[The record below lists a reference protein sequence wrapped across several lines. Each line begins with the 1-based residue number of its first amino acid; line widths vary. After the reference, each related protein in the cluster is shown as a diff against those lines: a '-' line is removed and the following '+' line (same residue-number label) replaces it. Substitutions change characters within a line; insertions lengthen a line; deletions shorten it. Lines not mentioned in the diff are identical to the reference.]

1 MGRFDG
7 KVLLLT
13 GSAASVKG
21 EQLGFGGETAWRFLE
36 EGGHGVMLTD
46 VQDDKGERAAAQ
58 MRDEGYNAAYMHL
71 DVTNEDEWNSVV
83 SETVSQFG
91 GLHGLVNIAGT
102 IDRGTIED
110 TSADH
115 WQLVIDVS
123 LRQVFL
129 GTRASIEPMR
139 TAGGGS
145 IVNIAS
151 MVGRSSSLYAAG
163 YSTSRAG
170 MIQFAKAAAIQLGQV
185 QHQGQRHTP
194 RLDPYALHRVDLPG
208 RRAAQDSRHTRPAWP
223 LGRAARDCRGH
234 PVPAIGRRQLRIRR
248 RPGGRRRHHV
258 RHGGPRP
265 HCRPPQRL
273 IPPPS
278 YRGNPVSTV
287 GRGGGHAR
295 HLQLATGRPYHTCIT
310 SCA

>member
-58 MRDEGYNAAYMHL
+58 MREEGYNAAYMHL
-71 DVTNEDEWNSVV
+71 DVTNEEEWASVV
-83 SETVSQFG
+83 SETVTQFG
-91 GLHGLVNIAGT
+91 GLNGLVNIAGT
-102 IDRGTIED
+102 IDRGTIGE
-110 TSADH
+110 TTADH
-115 WQLVIDVS
+115 WQRVIDVS

-139 TAGGGS
+139 QAGGGS

-151 MVGRSSSLYAAG
+151 MVARASSLYAAG

-170 MIQFAKAAAIQLGQV
+170 MIQFAKAAAIQLGKYNIRV
-185 QHQGQRHTP
+185 NAILPGWTRTPFTESIYLDDAQRHM
-194 RLDPYALHRVDLPG
+194 RDVRV
-208 RRAAQDSRHTRPAWP
+208 P
-223 LGRAARDCRGH
+223 LGRWAEPREIAA
-234 PVPAIGRRQLRIRR
+234 AILFLLSDDASYVSGADLLVD
-248 RPGGRRRHHV
+248 GGTTS
-258 RHGGPRP
+258 GMADLG
-265 HCRPPQRL
+265 L
-273 IPPPS
+273 
-278 YRGNPVSTV
+278 T
-287 GRGGGHAR
+287 AD
-295 HLQLATGRPYHTCIT
+295 HLNV
-310 SCA
+310 

>member
-36 EGGHGVMLTD
+36 EGGKGVMLTD

-71 DVTNEDEWNSVV
+71 DVTSEEEWASVV
-83 SETVSQFG
+83 SETVDKFG
-91 GLHGLVNIAGT
+91 GLNGLVNIAGT
-102 IDRGTIED
+102 IDRGTIEE
-110 TSADH
+110 TTADH
-115 WQLVIDVS
+115 WQRVIDVS

-139 TAGGGS
+139 EAGGGS

-170 MIQFAKAAAIQLGQV
+170 MIQFAKAAAIQLGKYNIRV
-185 QHQGQRHTP
+185 NAILPGWTRTPFTESIFLDDAQRHM
-194 RLDPYALHRVDLPG
+194 RDVRV
-208 RRAAQDSRHTRPAWP
+208 P
-223 LGRAARDCRGH
+223 LGRWAEPREIAA
-234 PVPAIGRRQLRIRR
+234 AILFLLSDDASYISGADLLVD
-248 RPGGRRRHHV
+248 GGTTS
-258 RHGGPRP
+258 GMADLG
-265 HCRPPQRL
+265 L
-273 IPPPS
+273 
-278 YRGNPVSTV
+278 T
-287 GRGGGHAR
+287 AD
-295 HLQLATGRPYHTCIT
+295 HLNV
-310 SCA
+310 